1 MKIYHEQLYA
11 NKFENLSNMG
21 KLLQKQ
27 LTKEMEK
34 QSYSALIWD
43 RICIKNQ
50 FKIIK
55 LSQIKVTII
64 MII

>member
-34 QSYSALIWD
+34 QSYSALI
-43 RICIKNQ
+43 
-50 FKIIK
+50 
-55 LSQIKVTII
+55 
-64 MII
+64 